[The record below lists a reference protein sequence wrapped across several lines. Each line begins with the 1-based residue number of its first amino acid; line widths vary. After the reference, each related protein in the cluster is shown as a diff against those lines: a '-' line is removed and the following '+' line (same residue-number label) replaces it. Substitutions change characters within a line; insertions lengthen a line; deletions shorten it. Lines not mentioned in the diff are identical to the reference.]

1 MRNLRY
7 LLAAALLSLLV
18 GCGQEQS
25 PTMEST
31 RTPGAQTTDDE
42 GEQGNP
48 TLDIASPSDG
58 TTVSP
63 GDVEVKL
70 DVANFDVVD
79 KLGEAASAGEGHIH
93 FYIDVDELPT
103 EAGKPAVTADTNTYH
118 AAQET
123 SHTWKNV
130 AAGEHVLGAQ
140 LVNNDHTPLDPPV
153 TAKVKVMV
161 Q

>member
-1 MRNLRY
+1 MPNLRHLVAAV
-7 LLAAALLSLLV
+7 LLTFLV
-18 GCGQEQS
+18 ACGQEQS

-31 RTPGAQTTDDE
+31 GTPGVQTTDAE
-42 GEQGNP
+42 GQQGNP

-58 TTVSP
+58 ATVSP
-63 GDVEVKL
+63 GDVAVKL
-70 DVANFDVVD
+70 DVANFEVVD
-79 KLGEAASAGEGHIH
+79 KLGEAASVGEGHIH

-103 EAGKPAVTADTNTYH
+103 EAGKPAVTADQNTYH
-118 AAQET
+118 AAKET

-153 TAKVKVMV
+153 TAKVKVTV